1 MLRVL
6 KFYLCLGVDDVT
18 SSDIEVIMVKLQH
31 LEEMLTSV
39 HEEVKRTNG
48 RVTELEMSEAKW
60 QGGVES
66 RRMFRMIAT
75 TVASGGLRAGVVWF
89 FTNSI
94 N

>member
-1 MLRVL
+1 MV
-6 KFYLCLGVDDVT
+6 VSDVT
-18 SSDIEVIMVKLQH
+18 TSEVDVIMVKLQH
-31 LEEMLTSV
+31 LEDMLISV

-60 QGGVES
+60 QGGAES
-66 RRMFRMIAT
+66 RRMFRMILT
-75 TVASGGLRAGVVWF
+75 TVASGCVLAGVVWF

>member
-1 MLRVL
+1 M
-6 KFYLCLGVDDVT
+6 T
-18 SSDIEVIMVKLQH
+18 SSDVSVILVKLEH
-31 LEEMLTSV
+31 LSDLLDQV

-66 RRMFRMIAT
+66 RRMFQMILT
-75 TVASGGLRAGVVWF
+75 TVASGCLLAGVVWF
-89 FTNSI
+89 ITNSI

>member
-1 MLRVL
+1 M
-6 KFYLCLGVDDVT
+6 
-18 SSDIEVIMVKLQH
+18 SESDINVIMLKLQH

-48 RVTELEMSEAKW
+48 RVTELEMEEAKW

-66 RRMFRMIAT
+66 RRMFQMILT
-75 TVASGGLRAGVVWF
+75 TVASGCVLAGVVWF
-89 FTNSI
+89 ITNSI

>member
-1 MLRVL
+1 M
-6 KFYLCLGVDDVT
+6 GVDDVT
-18 SSDIEVIMVKLQH
+18 SSDINVIMVKLQH

-48 RVTELEMSEAKW
+48 RVTELEMEEAKW
-60 QGGVES
+60 QGGADS
-66 RRMFRMIAT
+66 RRMFRMILT
-75 TVASGGLRAGVVWF
+75 TVVSGGLLAGVVWF

>member
-1 MLRVL
+1 M
-6 KFYLCLGVDDVT
+6 T
-18 SSDIEVIMVKLQH
+18 SSDINVIMVKLQH
-31 LEEMLTSV
+31 LEDLLASV

-48 RVTELEMSEAKW
+48 RVTELEIEEAKW

-75 TVASGGLRAGVVWF
+75 TVASGCVLAGVVWF
-89 FTNSI
+89 ITNSI

>member
-1 MLRVL
+1 M
-6 KFYLCLGVDDVT
+6 T
-18 SSDIEVIMVKLQH
+18 SSDVDVIMVKLQH

-48 RVTELEMSEAKW
+48 RVTDLEMSDAKW

-66 RRMFRMIAT
+66 RRMFQMILT
-75 TVASGGLRAGVVWF
+75 TVASGCVLAGVVWF

>member
-1 MLRVL
+1 M
-6 KFYLCLGVDDVT
+6 T
-18 SSDIEVIMVKLQH
+18 SSDCDVIMVKLQH

-48 RVTELEMSEAKW
+48 RVTDLEMEEAKW
-60 QGGVES
+60 QGGADS
-66 RRMFRMIAT
+66 RRVFRMIAT
-75 TVASGGLRAGVVWF
+75 TVVSGGLLAGVLWF

>member
-1 MLRVL
+1 M
-6 KFYLCLGVDDVT
+6 T
-18 SSDIEVIMVKLQH
+18 NSDINVIMVKLQH
-31 LEEMLTSV
+31 LEDLLASV

-48 RVTELEMSEAKW
+48 RVTELEMEEAKW

-75 TVASGGLRAGVVWF
+75 TVASGCVLAGVVWF
-89 FTNSI
+89 ITNSI

>member
-1 MLRVL
+1 MTTSE
-6 KFYLCLGVDDVT
+6 VD
-18 SSDIEVIMVKLQH
+18 VIMVKLQH
-31 LEEMLTSV
+31 LEDMLISV

-48 RVTELEMSEAKW
+48 RVTELEMEEAKW

-66 RRMFRMIAT
+66 RRMFQMILT
-75 TVASGGLRAGVVWF
+75 TVASGCVLAGVVWF

>member
-1 MLRVL
+1 M
-6 KFYLCLGVDDVT
+6 T

-48 RVTELEMSEAKW
+48 RVTELEMEEAKW

-66 RRMFRMIAT
+66 RRMFQMILT
-75 TVASGGLRAGVVWF
+75 TVASGCVLAGVVWF

>member
-1 MLRVL
+1 M
-6 KFYLCLGVDDVT
+6 T

-66 RRMFRMIAT
+66 RRMFQMILT
-75 TVASGGLRAGVVWF
+75 TVASGCVLAGVVWF

>member
-1 MLRVL
+1 MTTSE
-6 KFYLCLGVDDVT
+6 VD
-18 SSDIEVIMVKLQH
+18 VIMVKLQH

-48 RVTELEMSEAKW
+48 RVTELEMEEAKW

-66 RRMFRMIAT
+66 RRMFQMILT
-75 TVASGGLRAGVVWF
+75 TVTSGCVLAGVVWF
-89 FTNSI
+89 ITNSI